1 MTYSEIHKA
10 IVDITREKCTE
21 CQTRLNSIPKEN
33 VTEKK
38 AVSLEYGI
46 YTFCGN
52 AGLLFNTTGEGSNV
66 VLQRGKNH
74 LKYAIGKYPKLS
86 EVYLTLDQ
94 EEKLRFIAA
103 IQGELLIRD
112 TWLSSQYAELS
123 EAEASGDTKKTFEYK
138 IKIGAALNMLAAWEN
153 WRQENNIYPNLFEE
167 DEK

>member
-1 MTYSEIHKA
+1 MTYSEIHTA
-10 IVDITREKCTE
+10 IVEITREKCNE

-33 VTEKK
+33 VTERK

-52 AGLLFNTTGEGSNV
+52 AGLLFNTTGDGSNV
-66 VLQRGKNH
+66 VIQRGKSH
-74 LKYAIGKYPKLS
+74 FKYAIGKYPMLN
-86 EVYLTLDQ
+86 EVYFALNE

-123 EAEASGDTKKTFEYK
+123 AAEASGDTTKAFEFK
-138 IKIGAALNMLAAWEN
+138 IKIGAALHMFAAWEN

-167 DEK
+167 GK